1 MSDEEDRIR
10 RCVREELELNL
21 VSRTRSLIRSA
32 ASSSVN
38 DLNNAFA
45 GQTAEGRSLGPSSRP
60 AIKRRNIPGHSN
72 RPKKTKQEKTKH
84 VQSIPKTVWLL
95 ERPDDDYVQ
104 ITDDGCYS
112 DYALTYDSV
121 LLKAEIDL
129 KSDQNEDAIR
139 GELQTVFEKRYPGIG
154 LCDFEFVKRERNV
167 ITTPIVKDNHTWDF
181 SHVKHLCV
189 NGGLHV

>member
-1 MSDEEDRIR
+1 MADEEDRIR

-60 AIKRRNIPGHSN
+60 AIKRRNIPGHWGN

-84 VQSIPKTVWLL
+84 VQSI
-95 ERPDDDYVQ
+95 
-104 ITDDGCYS
+104 
-112 DYALTYDSV
+112 
-121 LLKAEIDL
+121 
-129 KSDQNEDAIR
+129 N
-139 GELQTVFEKRYPGIG
+139 KR
-154 LCDFEFVKRERNV
+154 L
-167 ITTPIVKDNHTWDF
+167 
-181 SHVKHLCV
+181 
-189 NGGLHV
+189 